1 MIRTVFI
8 TGANRGIGLELARQ
22 CAGRGQT
29 VIATAR
35 KPEEAGDLRKSG
47 ARVLALDVADAN
59 SIEACAAELGETP
72 IDLLINNAGVSSKS
86 PRLEACTQEELAR
99 VLSVNAIG
107 PVLVTKALLKNVKS
121 GEGKL
126 VVNIT
131 SVLGSI
137 AKNEGGSYGYRAS
150 KAALNMFTSCMAKE
164 HGDITF
170 IAMHPG
176 WVQTDMGGEKA
187 PLKAD
192 ESVSSMLVAIGRL
205 TKADSGRFLNFD
217 GTTIPW

>member
-35 KPEEAGDLRKSG
+35 KPEEAGDLKKTG
-47 ARVLALDVADAN
+47 ARVLALDVADAK